1 MDNESL
7 QSLPL
12 TEATFFI
19 LLSLVPGRKHGYA
32 ILKDVETLSSRRVT
46 LSTSTLYSALQRLG
60 EQGLIARVD
69 DDQQPPA
76 NPGLPRKAYILTEAG
91 RKLLES
97 EMARLQHLFSVG
109 QQRLY
114 KESGHFSFA
123 QLPGKA
129 NP

>member
-1 MDNESL
+1 MENEPL

-19 LLSLVPGRKHGYA
+19 LLSLVPGSKHGYA
-32 ILKDVETLSSRRVT
+32 ILKDVETLSNRRVT

-60 EQGLIARVD
+60 EQGLIARID
-69 DDQQPPA
+69 DDVQPPA

-91 RKLLES
+91 RKILES

-109 QQRLY
+109 QQRLRN
-114 KESGHFSFA
+114 ESGSLFFTN
-123 QLPGKA
+123 LPGEC